1 MNIIST
7 LFVLL
12 LHKTGGASGKKF
24 EQALFF
30 PLGLHYLC
38 KKQTTSTAMET
49 MKRTAELDRLSFTIL
64 AIEASAKK
72 LGLNGLVL

>member
-12 LHKTGGASGKKF
+12 LHKTGGASEKKF

-38 KKQTTSTAMET
+38 IYGQFFGYNIGM
-49 MKRTAELDRLSFTIL
+49 RV
-64 AIEASAKK
+64 
-72 LGLNGLVL
+72 G

>member
-12 LHKTGGASGKKF
+12 LHKIGGASGKKF

-30 PLGLHYLC
+30 PLAC
-38 KKQTTSTAMET
+38 
-49 MKRTAELDRLSFTIL
+49 TIF
-64 AIEASAKK
+64 AKD
-72 LGLNGLVL
+72 N

>member
-12 LHKTGGASGKKF
+12 LHKTGDASGKKF

-38 KKQTTSTAMET
+38 K
-49 MKRTAELDRLSFTIL
+49 
-64 AIEASAKK
+64 
-72 LGLNGLVL
+72 G

>member
-12 LHKTGGASGKKF
+12 LHKIGGASGKKI

-30 PLGLHYLC
+30 PLGLHYLFI
-38 KKQTTSTAMET
+38 K
-49 MKRTAELDRLSFTIL
+49 
-64 AIEASAKK
+64 
-72 LGLNGLVL
+72 